1 MAKGTEER
9 KLKFSQLCGFKKNP
23 AGFVGAVRAKNIGV
37 KLGLVREAS
46 SAVGTPSHPT
56 AYEEP
61 VECAVFPAAPPIAG
75 YRSRSLSRTSLERRT
90 VCKGHQPQIMMLK

>member
-1 MAKGTEER
+1 M
-9 KLKFSQLCGFKKNP
+9 
-23 AGFVGAVRAKNIGV
+23 GAVRAKDFGV

-61 VECAVFPAAPPIAG
+61 MECTVFPAAPPNAG
-75 YRSRSLSRTSLERRT
+75 YRSRSLSGTSLERRT
-90 VCKGHQPQIMMLK
+90 VCKGHQPQITMLK